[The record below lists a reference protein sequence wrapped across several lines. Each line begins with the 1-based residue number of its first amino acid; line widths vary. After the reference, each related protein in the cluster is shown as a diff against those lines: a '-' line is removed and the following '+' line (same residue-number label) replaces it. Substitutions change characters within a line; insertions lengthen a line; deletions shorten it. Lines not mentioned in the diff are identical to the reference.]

1 MTNSEKAIE
10 VVGGLLL
17 LSINALLATQEFQ
30 ALVEKARS
38 ENRDISD
45 DELSN
50 LRSKNQDLTE
60 RVLEKLE

>member
-1 MTNSEKAIE
+1 MF
-10 VVGGLLL
+10 LLL
-17 LSINALLATQEFQ
+17 LFINALRATQEYQ

-50 LRSKNQDLTE
+50 LRRKNQDLTE
-60 RVLEKLE
+60 KVLEKL

>member
-17 LSINALLATQEFQ
+17 LSINALRATQEFQ